1 MQDQNLLNESNLP
14 PIDEELTICL
24 YENQATNQQLQCLST
39 AYSQWDVELNKIYNE
54 LLQLLDTGG
63 QQVLT
68 DAQLEWIKYRD
79 AEFELV
85 RVIYPSANGKMNLL
99 FAAFRKQEI
108 VKTRVLELN
117 GYLQSVQAVS

>member
-99 FAAFRKQEI
+99 FAAFRKQKI